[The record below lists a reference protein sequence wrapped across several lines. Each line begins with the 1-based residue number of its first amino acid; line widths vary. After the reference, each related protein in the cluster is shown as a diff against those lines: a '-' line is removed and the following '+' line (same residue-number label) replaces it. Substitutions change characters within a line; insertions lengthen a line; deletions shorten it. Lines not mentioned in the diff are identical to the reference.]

1 MTTPAG
7 PSWQR
12 WKHLHNQG
20 ATLAAEGDW
29 EAAAP
34 PIREAYE
41 LTFAAPGDPEALA
54 RRAQTLINLAGLTD
68 GDEAIE
74 LITTAIELTH
84 ECEALAGDEFGTV
97 SLRATLFA
105 TRAQIVL
112 NTGAWQEPLA
122 DLRRSLDIEPAN
134 ETAQPVL
141 GNVLTWHIQLAHALR
156 HNADFAT
163 ARQVLD
169 AGLDAV
175 TWFPLPQEAGVAA
188 LLSTRADVL
197 ATAGDYA
204 EAAADAERAMAL
216 AGQAAPH
223 LIPNIHQALAEIAD
237 GTGDQVA
244 AAEHLHLA
252 RELFAAIGESD
263 GEAVALNSLGRLA
276 HLAGRDDEAVAHYTA
291 AARLGTD
298 PWHRVASQF
307 GLAAAAVTQSRP
319 REALRLLDEVPTDSP
334 RILAGVLS
342 VRGNAYESLA
352 EFAGADECFD
362 QARAL
367 CVDNGLWH
375 LALNLDW
382 WRADALHRRVLHGVP
397 QPQLGARAL
406 DLALPAALA
415 AEAARRRFRAGPL
428 RERWI
433 ALAAAPATKAAL
445 VAIGA
450 TLDVPLAAAYLDHLA
465 ATVSLPGQ
473 SAEPAGTGRAD
484 LLSLPSPDDL
494 ALAAAGEGEPLP
506 TPELLVPPRV
516 RADPAVP
523 SALDPWLDIAERR
536 YGIQVR
542 SAEVV
547 RSW

>member
-12 WKHLHNQG
+12 WRQLHNEG
-20 ATLAAEGDW
+20 AQLAAEGDW

-34 PIREAYE
+34 RIREAYE
-41 LTFAAPGDPEALA
+41 LTLAASGDPEALA

-68 GDEAIE
+68 GDEAIA
-74 LITTAIELTH
+74 LVTTAIDLTH
-84 ECEALAGDEFGTV
+84 ECEALVGDEFGTV

-141 GNVLTWHIQLAHALR
+141 GNVITWHIQLAQALR

-169 AGLDAV
+169 TGLVAV
-175 TWFPLPQEAGVAA
+175 TWFPLPQEAGLAA

-204 EAAADAERAMAL
+204 EAAADADRAMAL
-216 AGQAAPH
+216 ASQAAPH
-223 LIPNIHQALAEIAD
+223 LIPNIHKALAEIAD
-237 GTGDQVA
+237 GTGDQIT

-252 RELFAAIGESD
+252 RELFAAIGEHD

-298 PWHRVASQF
+298 PWHQVASRF

-319 REALRLLDEVPTDSP
+319 QEALRLLDEVPVDSP
-334 RILAGVLS
+334 RIHAGVLS
-342 VRGNAYESLA
+342 VRGNAYEA
-352 EFAGADECFD
+352 MGEFADADECFD

-382 WRADALHRRVLHGVP
+382 WRADALHRRVLHGLP
-397 QPQLGARAL
+397 QPELGARAL

-473 SAEPAGTGRAD
+473 SVEPAGPTD
-484 LLSLPSPDDL
+484 LLSLPAPDDL
-494 ALAAAGEGEPLP
+494 ALAATGEGEPLP

-516 RADPAVP
+516 RADLAVP
-523 SALDPWLDIAERR
+523 SALEPWLDLAEQR